1 MTRASFPSD
10 QGRYTVSMPPGMRE
24 RIKQEAN
31 LNHRTM
37 NAEVVH
43 RLHQSLERPEHN
55 KSLHNKSP
63 LITIEKG

>member
-31 LNHRTM
+31 INHRTM

-43 RLHQSLERPEHN
+43 RLHQSFERQELN
-55 KSLHNKSP
+55 KNFQDK
-63 LITIEKG
+63 

>member
-1 MTRASFPSD
+1 MPRPKFSSD
-10 QGRYTVSMPPGMRE
+10 LGRYTVSMPPGMRE

-43 RLHQSLERPEHN
+43 RLHQSFERQERN
-55 KSLHNKSP
+55 KNLQDK
-63 LITIEKG
+63 